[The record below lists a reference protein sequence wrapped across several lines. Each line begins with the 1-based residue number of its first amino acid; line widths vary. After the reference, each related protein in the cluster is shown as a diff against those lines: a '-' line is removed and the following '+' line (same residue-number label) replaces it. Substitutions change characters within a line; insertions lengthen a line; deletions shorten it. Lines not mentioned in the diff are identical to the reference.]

1 MEHSIST
8 EVNSAENAVAFPPVD
23 IVVVAHNPDEWCGD
37 VLNSF
42 AIQDYPDFNV
52 GVLTT
57 GEESQM
63 RNFVHDYM
71 PQAQIRA
78 VEPDHGYGRNLNSV
92 FALDTNS
99 AFFLFCHHDVALAPV
114 SYTHLTLPTKR
125 IV

>member
-23 IVVVAHNPDEWCGD
+23 IVVVAHNPDEWFGD

-52 GVLTT
+52 VVLTT

-63 RNFVHDYM
+63 RYFVHEYL
-71 PQAQIRA
+71 PQAQVLA
-78 VEPDHGYGRNLNSV
+78 VESDHGYGRNLNS
-92 FALDTNS
+92 L
-99 AFFLFCHHDVALAPV
+99 
-114 SYTHLTLPTKR
+114 
-125 IV
+125 